1 MKNVVFIPNI
11 DLGDGRNSS
20 YHYSV
25 SSWKKFCEKNDC
37 ELVVWEELICP
48 IEQMKITWQRY
59 YMFDILELNEI
70 DYDQILIVDADT
82 IVHPDCPNFFNTT
95 DHKYSVVRNNGSFE
109 WTRRSMDG
117 FSKLLFDSKVPFNV
131 WDYFN
136 CGFQIVNEKHKDF
149 FEYGNSGYAF
159 IKKELQSEN
168 SLNTDI
174 FSVYGADGTLLAA
187 FENKD
192 TALAAIIQSGL
203 EPISLH

>member
-1 MKNVVFIPNI
+1 MNDLIDKN
-11 DLGDGRNSS
+11 
-20 YHYSV
+20 
-25 SSWKKFCEKNDC
+25 KFSD
-37 ELVVWEELICP
+37 
-48 IEQMKITWQRY
+48 
-59 YMFDILELNEI
+59 
-70 DYDQILIVDADT
+70 
-82 IVHPDCPNFFNTT
+82 
-95 DHKYSVVRNNGSFE
+95 
-109 WTRRSMDG
+109 
-117 FSKLLFDSKVPFNV
+117 
-131 WDYFN
+131 
-136 CGFQIVNEKHKDF
+136 KDF